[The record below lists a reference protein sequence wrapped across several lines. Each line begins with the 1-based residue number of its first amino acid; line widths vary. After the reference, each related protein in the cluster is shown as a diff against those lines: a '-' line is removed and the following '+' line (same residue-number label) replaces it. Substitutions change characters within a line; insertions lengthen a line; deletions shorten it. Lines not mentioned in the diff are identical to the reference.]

1 MKFSILRIRPEFKRV
16 IFIQIIKKHME
27 PDLKKAKKIADTI
40 LSKKKC
46 ENNYIDLNTIE
57 EIGNLGLDLHFSY
70 WDEDD
75 FFEGIF
81 DSSNGLKK
89 WKVQTKFSNSEI
101 ENCLKDLKNPVLVG
115 THKKNY
121 SIIEASEPPMAL
133 VIENN
138 FLADQCVEHLL
149 SKNVKIYKSIN
160 DLG

>member
-1 MKFSILRIRPEFKRV
+1 
-16 IFIQIIKKHME
+16 ME

-89 WKVQTKFSNSEI
+89 WKVQTKFSSSEI
-101 ENCLKDLKNPVLVG
+101 EKCLKDLKNPVLVG
-115 THKKNY
+115 THKKNL
-121 SIIEASEPPMAL
+121 SNEEILFIEQNWTEQL
-133 VIENN
+133 QKNN
-138 FLADQCVEHLL
+138 KGIRC
-149 SKNVKIYKSIN
+149 SWKK
-160 DLG
+160 